1 MSAALHVEDLHV
13 GYGGGDIVS
22 GLSFA
27 LGEGEILTVIGPNGA
42 GKSTMVKAVAGLVR
56 PSAGRISVE
65 GAETA
70 GLPAAEVARRGLAY
84 VPQEANVF
92 RSLTVME
99 NLEMGA
105 WLAPARLGEGRE
117 RVLALFPRLAE
128 RARVRAGRLSGGE
141 RQMAALAMALMLA
154 PRVLVLDEPS
164 AGLAPQMVGEMFETV
179 AAVNATG
186 VSILMVEQNAIRA
199 LEMSHRGLVLA
210 GGRRRAE
217 GPAQELLADPE
228 IGELFLGRGAGTRA

>member
-1 MSAALHVEDLHV
+1 VSAVLAVESLHV
-13 GYGGGDIVS
+13 GYGGGDIVAGVS
-22 GLSFA
+22 LA
-27 LGEGEILTVIGPNGA
+27 LAPGEILTVIGPNGA
-42 GKSTMVKAVAGLVR
+42 GKSTLIKALAGITPPR
-56 PSAGRISVE
+56 AGRVRLR

-70 GLPAAEVARRGLAY
+70 GLPAHEVARLGLAY

-105 WLAPARLGEGRE
+105 WLAPARFAEGRD

-141 RQMAALAMALMLA
+141 RQMAALAMALMLE
-154 PRVLVLDEPS
+154 PEVLLLDEPS
-164 AGLAPQMVGEMFETV
+164 AGLAPRMVGEMFETI
-179 AAVNATG
+179 ARVNAAG
-186 VSILMVEQNAIRA
+186 VAVLMVEQNAIGA

-210 GGRRRAE
+210 SGRVRAE
-217 GPAQELLADPE
+217 GAARALLDDPE
-228 IGELFLGRGAGTRA
+228 MGALFLGRDAEAEA